1 MGWIRRLLTGYLRSK
16 ILRAKVKETTA
27 LRQSRATS
35 CRPAEECLKER
46 LRSGSNSTTV
56 DSPSRWMNENSL
68 GLYDPYAALKN
79 EQDSPET
86 VK

>member
-16 ILRAKVKETTA
+16 ILRAKAKETTA
-27 LRQSRATS
+27 LRQLQDTS

-46 LRSGSNSTTV
+46 LRSGSHSTTV
-56 DSPSRWMNENSL
+56 RYPSRWVNANSL
-68 GLYDPYAALKN
+68 GLYDPYAALKS